1 MIVDN
6 VEQRSLDWFRL
17 RCGSF
22 TGSKIGDLMKSGRK
36 KEQVFGIFLLF
47 LTPDDGFRVNLLLL
61 DILTK
66 QLVIIN
72 KDGV

>member
-22 TGSKIGDLMKSGRK
+22 TGSKIGDLMKSGKKKIAAMAVDAATK
-36 KEQVFGIFLLF
+36 KE
-47 LTPDDGFRVNLLLL
+47 D
-61 DILTK
+61 K
-66 QLVIIN
+66 Q
-72 KDGV
+72 